1 MDNQFTVS
9 ELNEYVNNLLS
20 NHEVL
25 SHVSVKGEISN
36 YINHSSGHRYF
47 SLKDK
52 EGLISC
58 AMFSF
63 NGRHLKF
70 EPKNGDKVIATGQ
83 IGVYKRDGRYQL
95 YVKEMVIEGVGN
107 LYEKYE
113 ALKNKLLEEGLFD
126 KSHKK
131 PLPMLPKKIGIVTS
145 CQGAAVQDM
154 INIITRRFD
163 NSYIAIYPAKVQ
175 GENAH
180 LSIIDGIAYFN
191 NDPDTDVIIIG
202 RGGGSLEDLWAFNE
216 EALARAVYD
225 SKLPIISAVG
235 HETDFSISD
244 FVADLR
250 APTPS
255 AAAELCVPQKS
266 EMKRAISTKLNALGM
281 CMDNVITKRRSK
293 VQLYISSLMRFDPVG
308 RINQQRQTVDSQR
321 MQMTGII
328 KNLLTEKK
336 GRIVSFKGKL
346 DSLNPKAVLKRGYS
360 IVENSEGVP
369 VDSAKKLKTSDEIS
383 LVFYD
388 GSLKARVE

>member
-1 MDNQFTVS
+1 MSKQFTVG
-9 ELNEYVNNLLS
+9 ELNEYVNSLLS
-20 NHEVL
+20 EDEIL
-25 SHVSVKGEISN
+25 SNVSVKGEISN

-47 SLKDK
+47 SLKDND
-52 EGLISC
+52 GLISC

-63 NGRHLKF
+63 NGKYLKF

-83 IGVYKRDGRYQL
+83 VGLYKRDGRYQL
-95 YVKEMVIEGVGN
+95 YVKSMEIEGIGN

-131 PLPMLPKKIGIVTS
+131 ALPLLPRKIGIVTS

-154 INIITRRFD
+154 INIITRRFE
-163 NSYIAIYPAKVQ
+163 NAYIVIYPAKVQ

-191 NDPDTDVIIIG
+191 NDPDVEVIIIG

-216 EALARAVYD
+216 EELARAIFN
-225 SKLPIISAVG
+225 SKVPIISAVG

-244 FVADLR
+244 FVSDLR

-266 EMKRAISTKLNALGM
+266 EMKRAIAQKVNTLSIYMEG
-281 CMDNVITKRRSK
+281 IISK
-293 VQLYISSLMRFDPVG
+293 QRAVLSGYGGKLMRFNPVN
-308 RINQQRQTVDSQR
+308 RINQQRQTLDNQVI
-321 MQMTGII
+321 QM
-328 KNLLTEKK
+328 NLIMEQSVSEHKATYQMLK
-336 GRIVSFKGKL
+336 GRL
-346 DSLNPKAVLKRGYS
+346 DALNPKAVLKRGYS
-360 IVENSEGVP
+360 IVESGGLP
-369 VDSAKKLKTSDEIS
+369 VDSAKKLNSNDEIN
-383 LVFYD
+383 LVFFD
-388 GSLKARVE
+388 GSKKAKVE